1 MLLTRRETTEKL
13 EVIDERGIPMGSV
26 TRPSDPR
33 LFGSE
38 KERFTWIAPCPTSRS
53 PPTPPTPPK
62 AAPVFPEGSRA

>member
-38 KERFTWIAPCPTSRS
+38 KGTVYLDRPLPHLPESSHPAH
-53 PPTPPTPPK
+53 
-62 AAPVFPEGSRA
+62 AA